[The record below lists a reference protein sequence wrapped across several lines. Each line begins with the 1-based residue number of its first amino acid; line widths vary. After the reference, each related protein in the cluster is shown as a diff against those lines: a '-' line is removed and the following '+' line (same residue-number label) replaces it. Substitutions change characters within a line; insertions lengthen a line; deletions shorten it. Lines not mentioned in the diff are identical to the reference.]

1 MKHYFEA
8 SDGTYG
14 YRRIHAY
21 LTDEATEASPELV
34 RQIMRDEGLYPC
46 QPRPKRVTTIPDE
59 HTADVPDLVQRDFTA
74 DRPGVK
80 LVGDIT
86 YIHTWEG
93 FVYLATVIDC
103 YSKKVIGWSIADHMR
118 TELVEQALLNAAAT
132 TRIEPD
138 AIWHSD
144 RGAQYMSASFQA
156 LLRRLRMRP
165 SVGRTGVCWDNS
177 LAESFFAALKTERVH
192 RTVYPTKAHARRDV
206 ISYIEGFYNR
216 RRRHSALGYR
226 CPDDVHYS
234 DQQLP
239 QAA

>member
-1 MKHYFEA
+1 
-8 SDGTYG
+8 
-14 YRRIHAY
+14 
-21 LTDEATEASPELV
+21 
-34 RQIMRDEGLYPC
+34 MRDEALYPC
-46 QPRPKRVTTIPDE
+46 QPRPRRVTTIPDDDA
-59 HTADVPDLVQRDFTA
+59 ADIPDLVQRDFSA

-80 LVGDIT
+80 FVGDIT

-103 YSKKVIGWSIADHMR
+103 YSKKVVGWSLADHMR
-118 TELVEQALLNAAAT
+118 SELVEQALLNAAAT

-144 RGAQYMSASFQA
+144 RGAQYTSASYQA
-156 LLRRLRMRP
+156 LLRRLGMRP

-192 RTVYPTKAHARRDV
+192 RTVYPTHAHARRD
-206 ISYIEGFYNR
+206 IINYIEGFYNR
-216 RRRHSALGYR
+216 RRRHSAIGYQ
-226 CPDDVHYS
+226 CPNNVHYS
-234 DQQLP
+234 YQQPL